1 MEIVFSVI
9 VFLFGISI
17 GSFLNVVAD
26 RVPAGQ
32 SILSPPS
39 HCSKCNHVLKPV
51 DLFPVLSYLILKG
64 KCRYCRE
71 SIPIHSLLVELFSGL
86 FFAWAFIMYGI
97 SWQALQTAV
106 LVSFLII
113 LFITDMEQEML
124 PHVIVYPGIAAA
136 LCFAALQPITG
147 NTPNLMSASA
157 GFATGFGAF
166 SLIWAIPKLFKSKLI
181 GFGDVGM
188 AGLIGASVGYPVVLV
203 ALYIAILAGGLTAA
217 LLVAFKMKKLNQ
229 PMRLGAFLAMGG
241 IISLFCGQDI
251 ADALMQLHML

>member
-1 MEIVFSVI
+1 MEIVISLI
-9 VFLFGISI
+9 IFLFGISI

-26 RVPAGQ
+26 RVPASQ

-39 HCSKCNHVLKPV
+39 HCSKCNHILKPV

-64 KCRYCRE
+64 KCRYCRQ
-71 SIPIHSLLVELFSGL
+71 SIPIRSLLVELFSGL
-86 FFAWAFIMYGI
+86 FFVYAFTMYGI

-106 LVSFLII
+106 LGSFLVI

-124 PHVIVYPGIAAA
+124 PHVVVYPGIAVA
-136 LCFAALQPITG
+136 LGFAALKPITG
-147 NTPNLMSASA
+147 TTPGIVSALA
-157 GFATGFGAF
+157 GLATGFGAF
-166 SLIWAIPKLFKSKLI
+166 FLIWAVPKLFKKKLI
-181 GFGDVGM
+181 GFGDAGM
-188 AGLIGASVGYPVVLV
+188 AGLIGASVGYPVILV

-229 PMRLGAFLAMGG
+229 PMRFGVFLAMGG